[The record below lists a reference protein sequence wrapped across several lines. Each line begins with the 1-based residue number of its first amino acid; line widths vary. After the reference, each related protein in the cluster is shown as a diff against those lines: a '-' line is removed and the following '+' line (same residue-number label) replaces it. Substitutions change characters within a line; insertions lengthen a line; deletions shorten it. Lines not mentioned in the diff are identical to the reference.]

1 MPLSERIRIDA
12 GRSYLVSLAARV
24 VAAIFLVI
32 FTLFIT
38 NGNADTSISN
48 DNKNDFKNPNHQ
60 TMSNDYI
67 LVATNKNIKRD
78 GH

>member
-12 GRSYLVSLAARV
+12 GRSYLASLAARV
-24 VAAIFLVI
+24 IAAIFLVI

-38 NGNADTSISN
+38 HGNAYTNISN
-48 DNKNDFKNPNHQ
+48 DSRNDFKKQNHQ
-60 TMSNDYI
+60 TTYNDYI

>member
-12 GRSYLVSLAARV
+12 GRSYLASLAARV
-24 VAAIFLVI
+24 VTAIFLVI

-38 NGNADTSISN
+38 HGNADTNISN
-48 DNKNDFKNPNHQ
+48 DSQNDFKNQNHQ
-60 TMSNDYI
+60 IMSNDYI